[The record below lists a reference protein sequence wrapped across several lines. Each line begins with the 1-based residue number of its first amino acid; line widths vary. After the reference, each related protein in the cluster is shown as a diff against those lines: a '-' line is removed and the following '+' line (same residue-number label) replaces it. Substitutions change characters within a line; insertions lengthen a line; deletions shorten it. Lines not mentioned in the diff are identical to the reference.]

1 MGRPSVLLLCCLG
14 LPACQDQSDYLRAH
28 DALNRALLTTIWDV
42 LRQPDRLEMLSLSH
56 RRRPDDGPEER
67 LFHGYRVLGRA
78 SIDDVAQRRQIV
90 SAFYQSAREGDG
102 EMLCFM
108 PHHAL
113 HAVRGNAVVDIVIC
127 FHCRLYEVFD
137 GQERPFA
144 ELSTLAQALYER
156 VVREHHLPVERD

>member
-1 MGRPSVLLLCCLG
+1 MLLLCCLG
-14 LPACQDQSDYLRAH
+14 LPACQDQSDNYLRAH
-28 DALNRALLTTIWDV
+28 EALNRALLTTIWDV
-42 LRQPDRLEMLSLSH
+42 LRQPDQLELLSLSH
-56 RRRPDDGPEER
+56 RRHEDDGPPER

-113 HAVRGNAVVDIVIC
+113 HAVRGSAVVDIVIC
-127 FHCRLYEVFD
+127 FHCLLYEVFD

-144 ELSTLAQALYER
+144 ELSTLAAPLYER